1 MAVGSPPRTSSGY
14 MSENLGWNRAL
25 NDVLETVPEL
35 LYPESVATYGKMRND
50 PQLTAVLN
58 AYTLPLRQAPKYVD
72 PAGCK
77 AEVVNLIADDL
88 GLPVLGKDNK
98 PGPARRRGVDFE
110 EHFRIALLN
119 LIFGHMPFA
128 QRYEILDGKARLAE
142 LAERMPTTI
151 TEILTTDEGYLAGML
166 QFGEKDPVPA
176 KNLVWYVHERE
187 GSAWQGRSMLRSAYG
202 PWLIKHEMWRVLAT
216 SNRRFGMGVPTVN
229 APAGATGEQIEQA
242 KLLAAAIRVGDQSGV
257 GLPDGFTLNL
267 QGITGSTP
275 NTLDFIRYLD
285 GQMAQMALASVLNL
299 DASPNGSRALG
310 DTFVNLLLT
319 SLNAIANEMAST
331 LTKLAVQMVDYNWGE
346 QENAPRIVIGDV
358 GSRPEITAEA
368 IVALM
373 GAGAVT
379 PDDELEAWVR
389 ERWTLPEKPDEPEPE
404 PSPVPEPPT
413 MDPVTG
419 LPVPQGQ
426 PEPGQ
431 PVTGGQAQASRFRG
445 RRRALRATAANR
457 RELTDIEAASSVNP
471 DKLDQQ
477 WTSQLDSLLRNW
489 STISRAQRQELTDQI
504 QAAVNDDKIDALA
517 ELAVDSEDA
526 AAMLA
531 DAMLAMADDAAA
543 EMKREAKDQG
553 VTVSGEEI
561 DEDRIMET
569 ASAVATLVGTS
580 LATSAGR
587 EALRIWAP
595 GDSGADVADGVD
607 DHMRSLSDSYLQDQL
622 GNALSMAQ
630 NHGRQAVLSAAPP
643 AKYFA
648 SEVLDS
654 NTCKN
659 CRAID
664 GQEFVDMD
672 EAEQAYVSGGYRL
685 CLGRLRCRGIV
696 VAVWDD

>member
-88 GLPVLGKDNK
+88 GLPVLGKENK
-98 PGPARRRGVDFE
+98 PGPARRRGVDFD

-242 KLLAAAIRVGDQSGV
+242 KLLAAAVRVGDQSGV

-275 NTLDFIRYLD
+275 DTLAFIRYLD

-346 QENAPRIVIGDV
+346 QENAPRIVIGDA

-404 PSPVPEPPT
+404 PVPMPPSPD
-413 MDPVTG
+413 DPSVD
-419 LPVPQGQ
+419 PMMP

-431 PVTGGQAQASRFRG
+431 PMTGGQVAARRYG
-445 RRRALRATAANR
+445 RRTRALRATAANR

-569 ASAVATLVGTS
+569 AAAVATLVGTS

-664 GQEFVDMD
+664 GQQFVDMD